1 MIIWKD
7 KNIQIQKYTN
17 IHVEKYRCEKFKKI
31 FKEIYIYIHIYM
43 YNSGKKKKTLRTD
56 SKE

>member
-31 FKEIYIYIHIYM
+31 FKEIYMYIYICIILA
-43 YNSGKKKKTLRTD
+43 KKKKTLRTD